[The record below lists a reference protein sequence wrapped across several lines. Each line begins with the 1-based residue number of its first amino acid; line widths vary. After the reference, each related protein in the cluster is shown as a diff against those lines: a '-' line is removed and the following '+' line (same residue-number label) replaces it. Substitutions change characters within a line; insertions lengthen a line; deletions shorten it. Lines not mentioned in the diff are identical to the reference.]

1 MKVLKIDET
10 DMEKTGYAKM
20 EVEITEE
27 ERDFFIEYAI
37 IDIIKKGMEAHEDNF
52 RPAVSDTE

>member
-10 DMEKTGYAKM
+10 DMEKTGYAKL
-20 EVEITEE
+20 EIELSEE
-27 ERDFFIEYAI
+27 EMNFFIEYAV

-52 RPAVSDTE
+52 RPAVSDSQ

>member
-20 EVEITEE
+20 ECEFTEE
-27 ERDFFIEYAI
+27 EINFFVEYAVN
-37 IDIIKKGMEAHEDNF
+37 DILRKGMKYENIINE
-52 RPAVSDTE
+52 

>member
-20 EVEITEE
+20 EVELSEE
-27 ERDFFIEYAI
+27 EINFFVEYAV
-37 IDIIKKGMEAHEDNF
+37 IDMIKKGLENENNL
-52 RPAVSDTE
+52 RTAVSNSK